1 MKKNI
6 ICTLAFLLFFAL
18 NILSCKSQSINKDVM
33 DLFLKTENIIPKNDT
48 VILRS
53 DYKFNFGNR
62 LLDGVDVEEIQT
74 NQKYFG
80 ENYYQN
86 DYEKINIQYLKK
98 IIEQTKSKI
107 LWSEPYSN
115 LYYYNNSIKT
125 ELSNIDNKKEIDNK
139 PFVYIVQNNKQKD
152 KTLISIILSD
162 WRRKIRHITEY
173 TFIKEK
179 FWKLKSIE
187 KKEVTISE

>member
-1 MKKNI
+1 MNKMKKNI

-80 ENYYQN
+80 ENYF
-86 DYEKINIQYLKK
+86 KMIMKKLTFNI
-98 IIEQTKSKI
+98 
-107 LWSEPYSN
+107 
-115 LYYYNNSIKT
+115 
-125 ELSNIDNKKEIDNK
+125 
-139 PFVYIVQNNKQKD
+139 
-152 KTLISIILSD
+152 
-162 WRRKIRHITEY
+162 
-173 TFIKEK
+173 
-179 FWKLKSIE
+179 
-187 KKEVTISE
+187 